1 MSRISGLSHR
11 TKGTDIK
18 IETIPLINEYSDVIS
33 EDLSGLPLDR
43 EVEFA

>member
-11 TKGTDIK
+11 TKGTN
-18 IETIPLINEYSDVIS
+18 IEIEIIPVVNEYPDVFP